1 MTTSAMCHFGY
12 QNFIDV
18 YLKNALK
25 CVHDKRT
32 YDFAGR
38 ALVSGI
44 YDYLSKNYSPW
55 HLV

>member
-1 MTTSAMCHFGY
+1 MTTAAMCNFGL

-25 CVHDKRT
+25 CLHDGRT

-38 ALVSGI
+38 AIVSSI

-55 HLV
+55 H